1 MCANMFDVINEDE
14 RHCVILSRRAANSF
28 TKSNMDIL
36 KAYYNLVIS
45 EVNIIEEIGGGSC

>member
-45 EVNIIEEIGGGSC
+45 EVDIIEEIGGGSC